1 MPFGKV
7 SEADM
12 GDVLKLAGHLEEAH
26 SDSIF
31 HMCRQNRLPEV
42 KGMLEGAPLHI
53 PAKFHLL
60 CHRHRAPV
68 PFLSLNS
75 HRARRGVRPGHGRRQ
90 DGRDDPVHRVQE
102 RAQKPRQSCAEDG
115 RRHGR

>member
-31 HMCRQNRLPEV
+31 HMCRQNRLLEV
-42 KGMLEGAPLHI
+42 KGMLEGACPYVSCDSVCFAIAIVLR
-53 PAKFHLL
+53 FRS
-60 CHRHRAPV
+60 CH
-68 PFLSLNS
+68 
-75 HRARRGVRPGHGRRQ
+75 
-90 DGRDDPVHRVQE
+90 
-102 RAQKPRQSCAEDG
+102 
-115 RRHGR
+115 